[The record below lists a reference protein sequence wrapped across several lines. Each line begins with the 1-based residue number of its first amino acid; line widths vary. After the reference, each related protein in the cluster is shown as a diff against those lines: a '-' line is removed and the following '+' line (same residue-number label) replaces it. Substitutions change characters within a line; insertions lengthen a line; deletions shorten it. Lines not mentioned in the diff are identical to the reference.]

1 MAVTRIFYLPVILG
15 FSGLLLWAHPAAAAA
30 ACDDSTLGDLQSRV
44 RTAWYRNEW
53 ECQSDLQSAANNP
66 SPATTARAS
75 KSCQDAATA
84 RASLAASYLQ
94 LVAACSG
101 ASEQIKARL
110 NEIGRSLH
118 QVPPALS
125 SAVAFANPKSQLL
138 TLALDRMPATRVKLN
153 LDETQTGRH
162 LETEWD
168 PSLSSPLVKLL
179 TLPRGRWQSSLWIEP
194 LLAGV
199 SPSRVP
205 IPVGISI
212 PASAVTFYDA
222 SGSAVRITLALS
234 ALPKLREVHK
244 TLQPGSLAESGVRGI
259 DATVPAAAQEVLR
272 IFAEIAYERARSKS
286 FELLSQLLTRFIC
299 DDLKLPADL
308 APALGLP
315 AQELQVL
322 PTTCRVV
329 KNLRVQELGSSAQ
342 ALLRS
347 LMTDVSQVSTDILLA
362 QLHQAA
368 GNNPAAAPAVSAA
381 PRSLPAVPAQPA
393 VTRTADAQALYGL
406 SQLMAKAMGPVFNRT
421 LPVLVDAAAG
431 RRPLTARDAGLLLE
445 QLRQVNWLE
454 GLGPLAELPRPQAQ
468 FAVVGC
474 ALQLGFAVLAECQK
488 KGGCDPREIAER
500 VAQPADFYDLNADE
514 GNQVMVSCA
523 ALLTAEGSGDLKLR
537 NYFPD
542 LEPFIARGQEL
553 LFPDKG
559 TASLAVARNAVDFTF
574 DIAERLRCALPIT
587 EKMHSADACS
597 DPAHLGEVLK
607 NLRTI
612 TMGIVD
618 RDVVP
623 TMLGITELLKR
634 ALDRQSDSGPWKTP
648 HERLNFALAK
658 ANHVLT
664 ALGSYA
670 ASYTGPGDASTANA
684 QHAAR
689 KKAVESLID
698 ATTRRNNRDGQWV
711 VSIGASVGFYGGLQW
726 IRSKADCY
734 SDAKP
739 CLMVPQLSLPMG
751 VALQYLP
758 NRQDPADKRNPA
770 RARSVSVGW
779 HLQLSPIDL
788 GQFVALDGSAKL
800 TDNVR
805 WTDFML
811 AGLQTGLI
819 VGTPDVNFLLAADFR
834 WLPTVFPAADGESAG
849 AFRLGLTLAYYLPFF
864 DFN

>member
-1 MAVTRIFYLPVILG
+1 MTRKFCLRVILG
-15 FSGLLLWAHPAAAAA
+15 FSGLLLLTHPAAAAVT
-30 ACDDSTLGDLQSRV
+30 CDDNALSDLQKGIN
-44 RTAWYRNEW
+44 TAWYHNEW
-53 ECQSDLQSAANNP
+53 ECQSELQSATNNP
-66 SPATTARAS
+66 GPATTARAG
-75 KSCQDAATA
+75 KACQAAAAA
-84 RASLAASYLQ
+84 RSNLAASYLQ
-94 LVAACSG
+94 LIAACSG
-101 ASEQIKARL
+101 ASEQLKARL
-110 NEIGRSLH
+110 NEIGQSLR
-118 QVPPALS
+118 QVPPSIS

-138 TLALDRMPATRVKLN
+138 TLSLDRMPATRVKVN

-168 PSLSSPLVKLL
+168 PSLSNPLVKLL
-179 TLPRGRWQSSLWIEP
+179 TLPRGRWQSSLWVEP
-194 LLAGV
+194 LV
-199 SPSRVP
+199 SSTMSRLT

-212 PASAVTFYDA
+212 PASAVTFFDA
-222 SGSAVRITLALS
+222 AGSPVRITLNLS
-234 ALPKLREVHK
+234 ALPKLRDVHK
-244 TLQPGSLAESGVRGI
+244 ALPLGSLSESGVRGI
-259 DATVPAAAQEVLR
+259 DSTVPAAAQEVLR

-299 DDLKLPADL
+299 DDLKIPGDL

-315 AQELQVL
+315 AQELLVL
-322 PTTCRVV
+322 PATCRVV

-347 LMTDVSQVSTDILLA
+347 LMTDVSQIATDILLA
-362 QLHQAA
+362 QLNQAA
-368 GNNPAAAPAVSAA
+368 SKLPAAAPAVAA
-381 PRSLPAVPAQPA
+381 TPGSLPSVAAQPP
-393 VTRTADAQALYGL
+393 VMRGADAQAL
-406 SQLMAKAMGPVFNRT
+406 SDFAQLMARAMGPIFNRT
-421 LPVLVDAAAG
+421 LTVLVDAAAG
-431 RRPLTARDAGLLLE
+431 RRPLTVRDAGLVLE
-445 QLRQVNWLE
+445 QLRQVNWLQ
-454 GLGPLAELPRPQAQ
+454 GLGPTATLPRPQSQ
-468 FAVVGC
+468 YAVVGC
-474 ALQLGFAVLAECQK
+474 ALQLGFAVLTECQK

-500 VAQPADFYDLNADE
+500 VARPADFYDLDADQ
-514 GNQVMVSCA
+514 GNQVAVSCA
-523 ALLTAEGSGDLKLR
+523 AYLTPEGEGDLKLR

-542 LEPFIARGQEL
+542 LEQFIARGQEI

-559 TASLAVARNAVDFTF
+559 TASLAVARNAIDLSF
-574 DIAERLRCALPIT
+574 DIAERLRCTLPIA
-587 EKMHSADACS
+587 EKMHSADACG

-607 NLRTI
+607 NLRAI
-612 TMGIVD
+612 TMGIMD

-634 ALDRQSDSGPWKTP
+634 ALDRQRDSGAWKDP
-648 HERLNFALAK
+648 HGRLNFALAK
-658 ANHVLT
+658 ANQVLT

-670 ASYTGPGDASTANA
+670 ASYTSPGDASTANA

-711 VSIGASVGFYGGLQW
+711 VSIGASVGFYGGVQW
-726 IRSKADCY
+726 IRSKPDCY

-758 NRQDPADKRNPA
+758 NRQDPADKLNPA

-788 GQFVALDGSAKL
+788 GQFIALDGNAKL

-805 WTDFML
+805 WTDFVL

-834 WLPTVFPAADGESAG
+834 WLPTVFPAADGQSAG
-849 AFRLGLTLAYYLPFF
+849 AFRFGLTLAYYLPFF